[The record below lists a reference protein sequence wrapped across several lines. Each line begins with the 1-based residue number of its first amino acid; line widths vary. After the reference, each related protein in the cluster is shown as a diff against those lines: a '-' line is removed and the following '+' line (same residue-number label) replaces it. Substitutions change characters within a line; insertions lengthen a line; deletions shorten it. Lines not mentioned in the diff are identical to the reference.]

1 MTKSRNGSNT
11 THQQQIAK
19 ELHRECGCGY
29 QEALRRVREAA
40 EAGLLPPRLDAAGR
54 TTAVAVLV
62 EALAKGPSAARRQPA
77 EVCPLPWPGA
87 AAMAGLVPG
96 RVTALVSL
104 PTAGRS
110 TLALNMALHAAE
122 TGRPTLFTSGEI
134 TTDVLKEKVIAA
146 RYGFDPRRQA
156 PPGGWPAFRAS
167 TLPEMQALPLAL
179 HGATV
184 GSTARDSLVS
194 GATAIMKRHL
204 RPIGLWAIDTV
215 QHFSEFTETGLDTA
229 ATMRQVRALASE
241 YNMAVLV
248 TAQVATDHPDER
260 MTTAHLPK
268 GISEH
273 AERVMVLD
281 RPGAYW
287 TNSAAAAATLSGLQN
302 TSRTRP
308 VRMTLQFENCRFL
321 SA

>member
-1 MTKSRNGSNT
+1 MPKSRNGSNT

-19 ELHRECGCGY
+19 ELHRQCGCGY

-40 EAGLLPPRLDAAGR
+40 EAGMLPPRLDAAGR
-54 TTAVAVLV
+54 AAAVAVLS
-62 EALAKGPSAARRQPA
+62 EALVKGPSTTRSRLQAA
-77 EVCPLPWPGA
+77 CPLPWPGA
-87 AAMAGLVPG
+87 AALAGLVPG

-122 TGRPTLFTSGEI
+122 QGRSALFTSGEI

-167 TLPEMQALPLAL
+167 ALPEMEALPLAL

-184 GSTARDSLVS
+184 GSTARDSLIS
-194 GATAIMKRHL
+194 GAAAIMKRHQ

-215 QHFSEFTETGLDTA
+215 QHFSEFTDTGLDTA
-229 ATMRQVRALASE
+229 ATMRRLRTLASE

-248 TAQVATDHPDER
+248 TAQVVTDRPDEPV
-260 MTTAHLPK
+260 TTARLPE
-268 GISEH
+268 GIREH
-273 AERVMVLD
+273 AERVIVLD

-287 TNSAAAAATLSGLQN
+287 TNSAAAAATLSRLPDTG
-302 TSRTRP
+302 RTQMVP
-308 VRMTLQFENCRFL
+308 LTLQFENCRFI
-321 SA
+321 SP

>member
-11 THQQQIAK
+11 THQKQIARD
-19 ELHRECGCGY
+19 LHRQCGCGY

-54 TTAVAVLV
+54 AAAVAVLA
-62 EALAKGPSAARRQPA
+62 EALAKGPSAARSRPA
-77 EVCPLPWPGA
+77 EACPLPWPGA
-87 AAMAGLVPG
+87 TALAGLAAG

-122 TGRPTLFTSGEI
+122 QGRPALFTSGEI

-146 RYGFDPRRQA
+146 RYGFAPRRQA

-167 TLPEMQALPLAL
+167 TLPEMQTLPLAL
-179 HGATV
+179 HGATA
-184 GSTARDSLVS
+184 GSTARASLVS
-194 GATAIMKRHL
+194 GATAIMKRHR

-215 QHFSEFTETGLDTA
+215 QHFSEFTDTGLDTA
-229 ATMRQVRALASE
+229 ATMRQVRALAGE

-248 TAQVATDHPDER
+248 TAQVVTDHPAEPV
-260 MTTAHLPK
+260 TTAHLPE
-268 GISEH
+268 GVREH

-302 TSRTRP
+302 TGRPRP
-308 VRMTLQFENCRFL
+308 VPLTLQFENCRFL